1 MSQVFE
7 VAYYSEVEQISAYMW
22 LLLIPFYSTPGENV
36 FITEIYTL
44 YTAILYRLPQLD
56 KKFYKTVPSGQVV

>member
-7 VAYYSEVEQISAYMW
+7 VAHHSEVEQISAYMW

-44 YTAILYRLPQLD
+44 
-56 KKFYKTVPSGQVV
+56 